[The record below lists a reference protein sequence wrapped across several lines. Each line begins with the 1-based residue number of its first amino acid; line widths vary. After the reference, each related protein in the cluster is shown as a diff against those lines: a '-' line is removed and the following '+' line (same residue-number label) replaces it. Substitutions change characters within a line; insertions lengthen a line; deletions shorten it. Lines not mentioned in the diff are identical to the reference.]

1 MVLKN
6 VKISG
11 LPPPM
16 EGVKI
21 HETEEEKKID
31 PMEKKRR
38 WINDIKEKQKEK
50 EVDKNSSSGQRV
62 EKS

>member
-1 MVLKN
+1 
-6 VKISG
+6 
-11 LPPPM
+11 M